1 MVEPKKRNVFM
12 RVLITSIL
20 LMSFYLQVLSQD
32 GYWQQNIKYDMSIDF
47 DHKSHQFDIRQ
58 EITYFN
64 NSPDDLSK
72 VYMHLFYNAFQPGS
86 MMDVRSRSIAD
97 PDSRVMDRI
106 YHLDK
111 DDMGFQKIISVNNG
125 PSDLSFHQEGTI
137 LEIFLDEPLKSGKK
151 LNLSIDCKSQ
161 IPIQI
166 RRTGRYNKEDVAYSM
181 TQWYPKMCEYDL
193 EGWHAN
199 PYIGREF
206 YGVWGDFNVVINID
220 SSFVLGGTGIL
231 QNPNEIGH
239 GYQNQ
244 KKNKRVNATG
254 KLKWHFKAENVHDF
268 AWAADPF
275 FIHEQ
280 TSLDNGT
287 IIHFLHKNDSL
298 NENWKSLQ
306 PYAVKCFEYMNEN
319 YGEYPYKQY
328 SIIQGGDGGMEY
340 PMCTLITAEGSLRGL
355 ISVTVHESIH
365 SWFQGI
371 LGTNESK
378 YEWMDEG
385 FCTYAQYEVL
395 NYLYEKNILNP
406 LYRQYKSY
414 ANVAKSNY
422 EEPLSTHADFYNL
435 NYVYGVN
442 AYNKGSVFLHQLGY
456 IIGSEVLK
464 TGMKKY
470 FEIWKFKHPKPSDF
484 KKIMEKESGMELDW
498 YFEQFTETTNT
509 IDYSIVGVKS
519 SGEKSTILIQ
529 KNGRIPMPLDIC
541 LVTKDSNAYWYNI
554 PLRIMRGSKKKD
566 MIGDAF
572 KTITDW
578 PWVYNY
584 YEFEVDFSIEEIK
597 KIQIDPSTR
606 LADIDLENNVWTIN
620 NNEGLTIP
628 EIIFKSKL

>member
-111 DDMGFQKIISVNNG
+111 DDIGFQKIISVNNG

-193 EGWHAN
+193 EGWHTN

-239 GYQNQ
+239 GYQNE
-244 KKNKRVNATG
+244 KKNKRVNSTG

-287 IIHFLHKNDSL
+287 VIHFLHKNDSL
-298 NENWKSLQ
+298 NNNWKRLQ

-340 PMCTLITAEGSLRGL
+340 PMCTLITAEGSFKGL
-355 ISVTVHESIH
+355 VSVTVHESIH

-395 NYLYEKNILNP
+395 NYLYQKKILNP

-566 MIGDAF
+566 MIGDTF

-620 NNEGLTIP
+620 NNVGLTIP